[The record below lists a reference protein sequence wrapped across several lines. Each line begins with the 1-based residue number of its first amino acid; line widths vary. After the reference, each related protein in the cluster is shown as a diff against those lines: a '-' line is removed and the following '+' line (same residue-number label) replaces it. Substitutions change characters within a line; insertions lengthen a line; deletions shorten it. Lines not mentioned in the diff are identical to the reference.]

1 MMTHKGGS
9 ITTVSDGFILA
20 GGEYKYGKN
29 NWNMEIIKYQYSSDN
44 LRRIS
49 KVTNFFFLLLNV

>member
-1 MMTHKGGS
+1 MTHKGGS

-29 NWNMEIIKYQYSSDN
+29 NWNMEIIKYQYSSGN

-49 KVTNFFFLLLNV
+49 KVTNFFFLL